1 MAEAVTVGEYEVF
14 IPPLIRGLSRGL
26 SSEIFLKLDC
36 LRVDFQAI
44 FKPVSVILQTDFIP
58 CPVE

>member
-26 SSEIFLKLDC
+26 SSEIFFKIGLPEC
-36 LRVDFQAI
+36 GFPSYFQAS
-44 FKPVSVILQTDFIP
+44 FSNFAN
-58 CPVE
+58 